1 MLVHFEPSSSRTQPK
16 YINPKLVRA
25 LMFDDTGNYTIVV
38 FDAQHTINIDLPI
51 DQVAEALNIPDDDE
65 AVTLD

>member
-1 MLVHFEPSSSRTQPK
+1 MVVHFEPSSSRTQSK

-25 LMFDDTGNYTIVV
+25 LMFDETRNYTIVV

-51 DQVAEALNIPDDDE
+51 DQVAEALNIPDDE

>member
-1 MLVHFEPSSSRTQPK
+1 
-16 YINPKLVRA
+16 
-25 LMFDDTGNYTIVV
+25 V

-51 DQVAEALNIPDDDE
+51 DQVAEALNIPDDE